1 MSEILLVDDDEAF
14 RDSLAQSLALEG
26 FQVREFSQGHSVLPY
41 IKPLAEVIVVSDIRM
56 PKLSGEQLRE
66 RVHDLDAE
74 VPLLLMTGHGDVP
87 MAVGNL
93 RAGAFAFFSKPL
105 NLPEVVEDCRRAL
118 HVRQAVVEKR
128 KLAMELG
135 GRNRLYE
142 RVQGS
147 SKLIQDLRRRLSE
160 IAIRDTNLVVSGET
174 GVGKEV
180 VARAI
185 HAISD
190 RSLQPFVAVNS
201 ALIDEPG
208 AGQSLFGEAEE
219 PGLFERAKD
228 GTLFLDDVETM
239 PAAVQSKL
247 LRVLEERQYRK
258 SGQQGYQDVR
268 CRIVA
273 SAKPTIEGQL
283 ANGQFRDDLFYR
295 LRAEAVDV
303 PPLRHRKADGAM
315 LFEHFVIEV
324 AQETERPAR
333 EVTPEV
339 LAWVMSQ
346 PWHGNV
352 RELRASA
359 RQWARG
365 EQLGMTNDM
374 REPGR
379 SLSEQVADFESALIQ
394 SALEAHD
401 FDIRSTGETLK
412 TPRKTLTDK
421 IAKYGLGRRL

>member
-1 MSEILLVDDDEAF
+1 M
-14 RDSLAQSLALEG
+14 
-26 FQVREFSQGHSVLPY
+26 
-41 IKPLAEVIVVSDIRM
+41 
-56 PKLSGEQLRE
+56 
-66 RVHDLDAE
+66 
-74 VPLLLMTGHGDVP
+74 
-87 MAVGNL
+87 
-93 RAGAFAFFSKPL
+93 
-105 NLPEVVEDCRRAL
+105 
-118 HVRQAVVEKR
+118 
-128 KLAMELG
+128 
-135 GRNRLYE
+135 
-142 RVQGS
+142 
-147 SKLIQDLRRRLSE
+147 
-160 IAIRDTNLVVSGET
+160 VSGET

-208 AGQSLFGEAEE
+208 AGQSLFGDAEE
-219 PGLFERAKD
+219 LGLFERAKD

-333 EVTPEV
+333 EVSPEI

-374 REPGR
+374 REWSFAFRTSCG
-379 SLSEQVADFESALIQ
+379 F
-394 SALEAHD
+394 
-401 FDIRSTGETLK
+401 
-412 TPRKTLTDK
+412 
-421 IAKYGLGRRL
+421 